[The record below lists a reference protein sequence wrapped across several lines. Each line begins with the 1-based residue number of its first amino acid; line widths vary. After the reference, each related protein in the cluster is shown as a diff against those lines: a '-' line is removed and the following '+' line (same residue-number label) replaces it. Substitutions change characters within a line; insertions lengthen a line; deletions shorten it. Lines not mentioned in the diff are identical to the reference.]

1 MVLRGILATTSG
13 LANDSKHTLVK
24 ALFTQPSDL
33 LRSWEKTSSQTGRRW
48 GGGKGIEPAFF
59 WGLYKRIPERECF
72 RNKPHPQFSAKQMR
86 LNLRAPI
93 SVSSGGARRRPG
105 R

>member
-48 GGGKGIEPAFF
+48 GG
-59 WGLYKRIPERECF
+59 ERV
-72 RNKPHPQFSAKQMR
+72 
-86 LNLRAPI
+86 LNLPFLGAFINAFPSGSALETNHIR
-93 SVSSGGARRRPG
+93 SSWLSK
-105 R
+105 